1 MVGNK
6 QEPYMKIKSN
16 LRRKEYKDY
25 LERKSAI
32 NHGSLLNHESNRNPI
47 LAKKRILNQMK
58 REIEIWAKQ
67 DEL

>member
-6 QEPYMKIKSN
+6 QELYMKV
-16 LRRKEYKDY
+16 RRKEYKDY
-25 LERKSAI
+25 LERRSAI
-32 NHGSLLNHESNRNPI
+32 NHGSLLNHEANRNPI

-58 REIEIWAKQ
+58 REIALWTK

>member
-1 MVGNK
+1 
-6 QEPYMKIKSN
+6 MKVKGN

-32 NHGSLLNHESNRNPI
+32 NHGSLLNHKSNRNTV

-58 REIEIWAKQ
+58 REIELWTK

>member
-1 MVGNK
+1 
-6 QEPYMKIKSN
+6 MKIKSN

-25 LERKSAI
+25 LERRSAI

-58 REIEIWAKQ
+58 REIEIWSKQ

>member
-1 MVGNK
+1 
-6 QEPYMKIKSN
+6 MKIKGN

>member
-1 MVGNK
+1 
-6 QEPYMKIKSN
+6 MKIKGN

-25 LERKSAI
+25 LERRSAI

>member
-1 MVGNK
+1 
-6 QEPYMKIKSN
+6 MKIKSN

-25 LERKSAI
+25 LERRSAI

>member
-1 MVGNK
+1 
-6 QEPYMKIKSN
+6 MKIKSN

>member
-1 MVGNK
+1 
-6 QEPYMKIKSN
+6 MKIKSN

-25 LERKSAI
+25 LERRSAI

-67 DEL
+67 DEI